1 MKGDIKEVAY
11 VFLSGFIIGIGCAL
25 VCMPPEKE
33 ELKEPLF
40 ELEAPAN
47 EEMDKD
53 IRAFMTEMCDKYH
66 LYKVKVSIEETPN
79 DKE

>member
-1 MKGDIKEVAY
+1 MKDNIKEVAY

-40 ELEAPAN
+40 EIETPSN
-47 EEMDKD
+47 EELDK
-53 IRAFMTEMCDKYH
+53 EMREFIGYISDKYH
-66 LYKVKVSIEETPN
+66 IYKIKVSIEEE
-79 DKE
+79 K